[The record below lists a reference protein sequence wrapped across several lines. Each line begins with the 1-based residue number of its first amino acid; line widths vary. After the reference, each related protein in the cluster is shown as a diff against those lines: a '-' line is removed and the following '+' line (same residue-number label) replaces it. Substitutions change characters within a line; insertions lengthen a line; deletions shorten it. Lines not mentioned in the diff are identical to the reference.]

1 MRLFTDCQTCKL
13 LQEQLEKAE
22 MEKNRLLDYILQKP
36 SNDEI
41 VLERNRP
48 VSSLG
53 RIEPDE
59 PIKPKFIPWAVRREM
74 LENEDRQ
81 KAILLRK
88 QKEEQ
93 DKAIKNLE
101 NKTGVSDVQEG

>member
-1 MRLFTDCQTCKL
+1 
-13 LQEQLEKAE
+13 

-53 RIEPDE
+53 RIEPEE
-59 PIKPKFIPWAVRREM
+59 PARPKFVPWNVRREM

-81 KAILLRK
+81 KAVLIRR

-101 NKTGVSDVQEG
+101 KKTGVSDVQER